1 MTSWF
6 AGSSAGKFFGLGAGG
21 VLSSYVTYTRSETHR
36 QRPPESR
43 AARKARWREAVQ
55 ATPAMFGKAIAVSPG
70 PSIMEAIA
78 NAAPPVPSA
87 DGTATETEEMTVT
100 RRSVEVLATEDETST
115 SSSTGGSTIRRKH
128 EGRYGRP
135 DDRAGGG

>member
-1 MTSWF
+1 M
-6 AGSSAGKFFGLGAGG
+6 
-21 VLSSYVTYTRSETHR
+21 
-36 QRPPESR
+36 
-43 AARKARWREAVQ
+43 Q
-55 ATPAMFGKAIAVSPG
+55 ATPAMLGKAIAVSPG

-78 NAAPPVPSA
+78 NAAPPVHSA

-135 DDRAGGG
+135 DDRAGGV